1 MAAICTTHDLNDH
14 KDEIDHFVAFNTII
28 KEMQEIVGDF
38 MIKITTVDPFPG
50 SFGKIQLMQDRNT
63 PIDAS
68 FDIFPSGYV
77 YSRINGVIKM
87 HESHRIF
94 LKYLKSQ

>member
-1 MAAICTTHDLNDH
+1 MTVICTTIDIDDH
-14 KDEIDHFVAFNTII
+14 RDEINHFVAFKAIV
-28 KEMQEIVGDF
+28 KEMQELVGDF
-38 MIKITTVDPFPG
+38 MIKITTTDPFPG
-50 SFGKIQLMQDRNT
+50 SYGKLQLMQDRNT
-63 PIDAS
+63 PIDAT